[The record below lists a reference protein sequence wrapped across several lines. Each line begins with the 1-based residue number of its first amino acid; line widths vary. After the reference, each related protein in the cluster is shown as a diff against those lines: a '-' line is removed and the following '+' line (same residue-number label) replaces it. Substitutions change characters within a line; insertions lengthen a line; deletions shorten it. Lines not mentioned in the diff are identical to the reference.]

1 MRFREL
7 STNLLYDCKL
17 MNNGVIVRQCHPY
30 DFNIDFVEFDDFVER
45 FEVSYAA

>member
-7 STNLLYDCKL
+7 STNLLFDCVL
-17 MNNGVIVRQCHPY
+17 MDSGVIVRQCPPFEWNISMV
-30 DFNIDFVEFDDFVER
+30 DFEDFVER